1 MFFIG
6 AIAVAI
12 CLIATSGY
20 LQLRTLAIGPGA
32 PRGYRE
38 MLDSPRYQQSWLEQ
52 LGYRTVGEFIFAG
65 AHKEDPPTVVPAL
78 VSPDF
83 KTVGISPSLL
93 DRGFTLL
100 TAWPDGAYVVTK
112 CPPRG
117 LIRTRDS
124 ALFSLRSASSAAEAL
139 SLHDAATRAFE
150 RTHGI
155 PMQTRDTATVAACCE
170 TAAAT
175 WHRQFVRAYA
185 AAIPL
190 GLLGCAAV
198 LVAAM
203 AR

>member
-1 MFFIG
+1 MLFFG

-20 LQLRTLAIGPGA
+20 LQLRTLAVGPGV

-38 MLDSPRYQQSWLEQ
+38 MLDSPNYQQSWLEQ
-52 LGYRTVGEFIFAG
+52 LGYRTVGEFLFPG
-65 AHKEDPPTVVPAL
+65 ARKEDPPIVVPAL

-83 KTVGISPSLL
+83 KTVGISRSLL

-112 CPPRG
+112 CPRHG
-117 LIRTRDS
+117 LITARDS

-139 SLHDAATRAFE
+139 SLHDAAARAFE
-150 RTHGI
+150 RIHGLQ
-155 PMQTRDTATVAACCE
+155 MRVRDVETVAASCE

-175 WHRQFVRAYA
+175 WHQHFFRTYA
-185 AAIPL
+185 VAIPL

-198 LVAAM
+198 LVAAL